1 MIDVKEAVKK
11 ALDYVSSVIPAEAL
25 IDPRLEEVELSEN
38 EKTWLITISFI
49 RVTPKQYLHSLA
61 SAMQEVTQSDRE
73 YKLVT
78 IDAETGKPLSMK
90 IRQLV

>member
-11 ALDYVSSVIPAEAL
+11 ALAYLIDIIPDSDF
-25 IDPRLEEVELSEN
+25 IDPRLEEIESSDDGKNWFV
-38 EKTWLITISFI
+38 TVSFI
-49 RVTPKQYLHSLA
+49 RRVPPVSDVERALGESLTP
-61 SAMQEVTQSDRE
+61 RE
-73 YKLVT
+73 RVYKIIT

>member
-11 ALDYVSSVIPAEAL
+11 ALDYVSSVIPVEAL

-49 RVTPKQYLHSLA
+49 RVTPSKYLHSLA

-73 YKLVT
+73 YKLVSV
-78 IDAETGKPLSMK
+78 DADTGKPLSMK